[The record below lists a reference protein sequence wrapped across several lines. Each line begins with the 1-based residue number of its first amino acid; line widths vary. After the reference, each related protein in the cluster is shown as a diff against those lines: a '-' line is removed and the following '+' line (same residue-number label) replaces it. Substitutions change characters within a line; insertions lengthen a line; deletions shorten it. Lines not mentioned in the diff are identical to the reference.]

1 MDIFGYNRLE
11 IIKKIIEESCIMD
24 LLAEWRE
31 HEKKKS
37 KTLAYRTIGCAMK
50 VYSKLG
56 PGLLESVYQKA
67 MLIELEKQD
76 IGAESEVPIEVTYD
90 GVDLGL
96 GFRMD
101 ILVEGILVLELK
113 SVSAFE
119 SIHYKQLS
127 NYLHLTNLPLGY
139 LINFNVEDFAVGK
152 GFEKVKNLRYQ
163 EDIPEWLYYN

>member
-1 MDIFGYNRLE
+1 MP
-11 IIKKIIEESCIMD
+11 D

-31 HEKKKS
+31 EEKKKS
-37 KTLAYRTIGCAMK
+37 KTLAYRAIGCAMK

-67 MLIELEKQD
+67 LLIELDKQG

-101 ILVEGILVLELK
+101 VLVED
-113 SVSAFE
+113 
-119 SIHYKQLS
+119 IHS
-127 NYLHLTNLPLGY
+127 
-139 LINFNVEDFAVGK
+139 
-152 GFEKVKNLRYQ
+152 
-163 EDIPEWLYYN
+163 

>member
-1 MDIFGYNRLE
+1 
-11 IIKKIIEESCIMD
+11 
-24 LLAEWRE
+24 
-31 HEKKKS
+31 
-37 KTLAYRTIGCAMK
+37 MK

-67 MLIELEKQD
+67 LLIELDKQG
-76 IGAESEVPIEVTYD
+76 IGAESEVPIEVAYD

-101 ILVEGILVLELK
+101 VLVEDILILELK

-139 LINFNVEDFAVGK
+139 LINFNVDDFVVGK
-152 GFEKVKNLRYQ
+152 GFEKVKNLRYRG
-163 EDIPEWLYYN
+163 DIPEWLYYNG

>member
-1 MDIFGYNRLE
+1 
-11 IIKKIIEESCIMD
+11 MD

-31 HEKKKS
+31 QEKKRS

-50 VYSKLG
+50 VYTKLG

-67 MLIELEKQD
+67 LLVELDKQG

-101 ILVEGILVLELK
+101 VLVEDILILELK

-127 NYLHLTNLPLGY
+127 NYLHLANLPLGY
-139 LINFNVEDFAVGK
+139 LINFNVDDFVVGK

-163 EDIPEWLYYN
+163 GEIPEWLYYNG

>member
-1 MDIFGYNRLE
+1 
-11 IIKKIIEESCIMD
+11 
-24 LLAEWRE
+24 
-31 HEKKKS
+31 
-37 KTLAYRTIGCAMK
+37 MK

-67 MLIELEKQD
+67 LLIELDKQG
-76 IGAESEVPIEVTYD
+76 IGAESEVPIEVAYD

-101 ILVEGILVLELK
+101 VLVEDILILELK

-139 LINFNVEDFAVGK
+139 LINFNVDDFVVGK

-163 EDIPEWLYYN
+163 GDIPEWLYYNG

>member
-1 MDIFGYNRLE
+1 MP
-11 IIKKIIEESCIMD
+11 D

-31 HEKKKS
+31 EEKKKS

-56 PGLLESVYQKA
+56 SGLLESVYQKA
-67 MLIELEKQD
+67 LLIELDKQG
-76 IGAESEVPIEVTYD
+76 IGAESEVPINVTYD

-101 ILVEGILVLELK
+101 VLVEDILILELK
-113 SVSAFE
+113 SVSTFE

-139 LINFNVEDFAVGK
+139 LINFNVDDFVVGK

-163 EDIPEWLYYN
+163 GEIPEWLYYNG

>member
-1 MDIFGYNRLE
+1 
-11 IIKKIIEESCIMD
+11 MD

-31 HEKKKS
+31 EEKKKS

-67 MLIELEKQD
+67 LLIELDKQG
-76 IGAESEVPIEVTYD
+76 IGAESEVSINVTYD

-101 ILVEGILVLELK
+101 VLVEDILILELK
-113 SVSAFE
+113 SVSTFE
-119 SIHYKQLS
+119 NIHYKQLS

-139 LINFNVEDFAVGK
+139 LINFNVDDFIVGK

-163 EDIPEWLYYN
+163 GEIPEWLYFNG

>member
-1 MDIFGYNRLE
+1 MP
-11 IIKKIIEESCIMD
+11 D

-31 HEKKKS
+31 EEKKKS
-37 KTLAYRTIGCAMK
+37 KTLAYKTIGCAMK

-67 MLIELEKQD
+67 MLIEVDNQGIE
-76 IGAESEVPIEVTYD
+76 AESEVPIDVTYD

-101 ILVEGILVLELK
+101 IVVEDILVLELK

-127 NYLHLTNLPLGY
+127 NYLHLTNMPLGY
-139 LINFNVEDFAVGK
+139 LINFNVDDFVVGK
-152 GFEKVKNLRYQ
+152 GFEKVKNLRFKG
-163 EDIPEWLYYN
+163 DIPEWLYYNG

>member
-1 MDIFGYNRLE
+1 
-11 IIKKIIEESCIMD
+11 MD

-31 HEKKKS
+31 QEKKKS

-50 VYSKLG
+50 VYTKLG

-67 MLIELEKQD
+67 LLVELDKQG

-101 ILVEGILVLELK
+101 VLVEDILILELK

-127 NYLHLTNLPLGY
+127 NYLHLANLPLGY
-139 LINFNVEDFAVGK
+139 LINFNVDDFVVGK

-163 EDIPEWLYYN
+163 GEIPEWLYYNG

>member
-1 MDIFGYNRLE
+1 MP
-11 IIKKIIEESCIMD
+11 D

-31 HEKKKS
+31 EEKKKS
-37 KTLAYRTIGCAMK
+37 NTLAYKTIGCAMK

-67 MLIELEKQD
+67 LLIELDKQG
-76 IGAESEVPIEVTYD
+76 IGAESEVPIEVAYD

-101 ILVEGILVLELK
+101 VLVEDILILELK

-119 SIHYKQLS
+119 CIHYKQLS

-139 LINFNVEDFAVGK
+139 LINFNVDDFVVGK

-163 EDIPEWLYYN
+163 GDIPEWLYYNG

>member
-1 MDIFGYNRLE
+1 MP
-11 IIKKIIEESCIMD
+11 D

-31 HEKKKS
+31 EERKRS

-67 MLIELEKQD
+67 LLIELDKQG
-76 IGAESEVPIEVTYD
+76 IGAESEVPIEATCD

-101 ILVEGILVLELK
+101 VLVEDILILELK

-139 LINFNVEDFAVGK
+139 LINFNVDDFVVGK

-163 EDIPEWLYYN
+163 GDIPEWLYYNG

>member
-1 MDIFGYNRLE
+1 
-11 IIKKIIEESCIMD
+11 MD

-31 HEKKKS
+31 EEKKKS

-56 PGLLESVYQKA
+56 PGLRESVYQKA
-67 MLIELEKQD
+67 LLIELDKQG
-76 IGAESEVPIEVTYD
+76 IGVESEVPINVTYD

-101 ILVEGILVLELK
+101 VLVEDILILELK

-139 LINFNVEDFAVGK
+139 LINFNVDDFVVGK

-163 EDIPEWLYYN
+163 GEIPEWLYFNG

>member
-1 MDIFGYNRLE
+1 M
-11 IIKKIIEESCIMD
+11 
-24 LLAEWRE
+24 
-31 HEKKKS
+31 
-37 KTLAYRTIGCAMK
+37 AYRAIGCAMK

-67 MLIELEKQD
+67 LLIELDKQG

-101 ILVEGILVLELK
+101 VLVEDILILELK

-119 SIHYKQLS
+119 NIHYEQLS

-139 LINFNVEDFAVGK
+139 LINFNVDDFVVGK

-163 EDIPEWLYYN
+163 GGISEWLYYNG

>member
-1 MDIFGYNRLE
+1 
-11 IIKKIIEESCIMD
+11 
-24 LLAEWRE
+24 
-31 HEKKKS
+31 
-37 KTLAYRTIGCAMK
+37 MK

-67 MLIELEKQD
+67 LLIELDKQG
-76 IGAESEVPIEVTYD
+76 IEAESEVPIEVAYD

-101 ILVEGILVLELK
+101 VLVEGILILELK

-139 LINFNVEDFAVGK
+139 LINFNVDDFVVGK

-163 EDIPEWLYYN
+163 GDIPEWLYYNG

>member
-1 MDIFGYNRLE
+1 M
-11 IIKKIIEESCIMD
+11 
-24 LLAEWRE
+24 
-31 HEKKKS
+31 
-37 KTLAYRTIGCAMK
+37 AYKTIGCAMK

-67 MLIELEKQD
+67 MLIELDNQGIE
-76 IGAESEVPIEVTYD
+76 AESEVPIDVTYD

-101 ILVEGILVLELK
+101 IVVEDILILELK

-127 NYLHLTNLPLGY
+127 NYLHLTNMPLGY
-139 LINFNVEDFAVGK
+139 LINFNVDDFVVGK
-152 GFEKVKNLRYQ
+152 GFEKVKNLRYKG
-163 EDIPEWLYYN
+163 DIPEWLYYNG

>member
-1 MDIFGYNRLE
+1 MP
-11 IIKKIIEESCIMD
+11 D

-31 HEKKKS
+31 EEKKKS
-37 KTLAYRTIGCAMK
+37 KTLAYKTIGCAMK

-67 MLIELEKQD
+67 MLIELDNQGIE
-76 IGAESEVPIEVTYD
+76 AESEVPIDVTYD

-101 ILVEGILVLELK
+101 IVVEDILILELK

-127 NYLHLTNLPLGY
+127 NYLHLTNMPLGY
-139 LINFNVEDFAVGK
+139 LINFNVDDFVVGK
-152 GFEKVKNLRYQ
+152 GFEKVKNLRYKG
-163 EDIPEWLYYN
+163 DIPEWLYYNG

>member
-1 MDIFGYNRLE
+1 M
-11 IIKKIIEESCIMD
+11 
-24 LLAEWRE
+24 
-31 HEKKKS
+31 
-37 KTLAYRTIGCAMK
+37 AYRTIGCAMK
-50 VYSKLG
+50 VYTKLG

-67 MLIELEKQD
+67 LLVELDKQG

-101 ILVEGILVLELK
+101 VLVEDILILELK

-127 NYLHLTNLPLGY
+127 NYLHLANLPLGY
-139 LINFNVEDFAVGK
+139 LINFNVDDFVVGK

-163 EDIPEWLYYN
+163 GEIPEWLYYNG

>member
-1 MDIFGYNRLE
+1 M
-11 IIKKIIEESCIMD
+11 
-24 LLAEWRE
+24 
-31 HEKKKS
+31 
-37 KTLAYRTIGCAMK
+37 AYKTIGCAMK

-67 MLIELEKQD
+67 LLIELDKQG
-76 IGAESEVPIEVTYD
+76 IGAKSEVPIEVTYD

-101 ILVEGILVLELK
+101 VLVEDILILELK

-139 LINFNVEDFAVGK
+139 LINFNVDDFVVGK

-163 EDIPEWLYYN
+163 GDIPEWLYYNG

>member
-1 MDIFGYNRLE
+1 MP
-11 IIKKIIEESCIMD
+11 D

-31 HEKKKS
+31 EEKKKS
-37 KTLAYRTIGCAMK
+37 NTLAYKTIGCAMK

-67 MLIELEKQD
+67 LLLELDKQG
-76 IGAESEVPIEVTYD
+76 IGAKSEVPIEVTYD

-101 ILVEGILVLELK
+101 ILVEDILILELK

-139 LINFNVEDFAVGK
+139 LINFNVDDFVVGK
-152 GFEKVKNLRYQ
+152 GFEKVKNLRYRG
-163 EDIPEWLYYN
+163 DIPEWLYYNG

>member
-1 MDIFGYNRLE
+1 MP
-11 IIKKIIEESCIMD
+11 D

-31 HEKKKS
+31 EEIKKS
-37 KTLAYRTIGCAMK
+37 KTLAYRTSGCAMK

-67 MLIELEKQD
+67 LLIELDKQG
-76 IGAESEVPIEVTYD
+76 IGAESEVPINVTYD

-101 ILVEGILVLELK
+101 VLVEDILILELK

-139 LINFNVEDFAVGK
+139 LINFNVDDFVVGK
-152 GFEKVKNLRYQ
+152 GFEKVKKLRYQ
-163 EDIPEWLYYN
+163 GEIPEWLYYNG